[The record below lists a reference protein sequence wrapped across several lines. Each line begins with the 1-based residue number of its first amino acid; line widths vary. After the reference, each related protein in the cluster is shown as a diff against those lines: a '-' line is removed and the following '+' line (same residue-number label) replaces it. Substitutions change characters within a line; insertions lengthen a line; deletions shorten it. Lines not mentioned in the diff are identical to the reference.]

1 MKFNLN
7 LDSINYIKIVYKN
20 HNGFTCCTKAA
31 IKYMGEREIT
41 ACAKFD
47 YGLLIDTPQDVML
60 SFVCDNGLYRTT
72 TVLKYISNE
81 EPYIFFTL
89 STPSGLEYQQN
100 REYFRVGMKED
111 VLLCFEGNI
120 IPCKTHDLS
129 ASGVRLV
136 LAEKIDIP
144 ENVVIDM
151 LFKPKSVKAKAKFIR
166 YDDEDDVLKASFKF
180 IGLPESEVDIISQIC
195 IQKQLEYKR
204 NSLM

>member
-1 MKFNLN
+1 
-7 LDSINYIKIVYKN
+7 
-20 HNGFTCCTKAA
+20 
-31 IKYMGEREIT
+31 
-41 ACAKFD
+41 
-47 YGLLIDTPQDVML
+47 
-60 SFVCDNGLYRTT
+60 
-72 TVLKYISNE
+72 
-81 EPYIFFTL
+81 
-89 STPSGLEYQQN
+89 
-100 REYFRVGMKED
+100 MKED